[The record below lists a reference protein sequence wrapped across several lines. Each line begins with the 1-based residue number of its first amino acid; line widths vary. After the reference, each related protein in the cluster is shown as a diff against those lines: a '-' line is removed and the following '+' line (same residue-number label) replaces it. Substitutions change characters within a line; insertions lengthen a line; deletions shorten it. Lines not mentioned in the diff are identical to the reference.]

1 MVQHS
6 EQGLQFEQ
14 TDRYV
19 NRVINWIMAALLAV
33 VLLLGLFLYL
43 PV

>member
-1 MVQHS
+1 MVHHG
-6 EQGLQFEQ
+6 ERGLRFEQ

-19 NRVINWIMAALLAV
+19 NRVINWIMVALLAV
-33 VLLLGLFLYL
+33 VLLLALFLYL